1 MADHQTMGVPLAD
14 IYNAPLAGSPS
25 AGSESAYGDDE
36 MEREQ
41 VRFNIRFIKKIK

>member
-1 MADHQTMGVPLAD
+1 MLPNDS
-14 IYNAPLAGSPS
+14 YNGPSAGSPS

-41 VRFNIRFIKKIK
+41 VCNWAVKQAALC